1 MNEDKMPTWF
11 KLLVTA
17 IGLFYASELAS
28 WLWTMEEFLL
38 ENGF

>member
-1 MNEDKMPTWF
+1 MHEEKMPTWF
-11 KLLVTA
+11 KVVLTA

-38 ENGF
+38 AQGY